1 MPRRRMNLKFA
12 FLLLAVFL
20 FLIATAA
27 IVWSVRTNANDIT
40 QQWAAK
46 FIWKQVLY
54 DKTQILQPIYREIT
68 LARQLAKSPALI
80 EWARSPEDPVLKRS
94 GLRLLENF
102 RYNFIDNNYF
112 AVFLANRQYYYNNS
126 NNDFDGQQ
134 LRYVLNSQATED
146 QWFFRTVNG
155 KDPLQLNVS
164 LDRALGITRLWINS
178 LIRDGDEVLGLVG
191 TGMDLTLFTEQL
203 ALNKESGIQ
212 SFFVDAYGQI
222 QLSHDGFLVDAGYK
236 DAKDRG
242 LERIFAD
249 SGTLE
254 RLEKAF
260 GELKSRRKSV
270 STVLVRSGG
279 HPYLVGIVYL
289 PEIDWFELTMI
300 NLQTVLPLSQFST
313 LIFVLIGVLL
323 LSILVFN
330 LALNHFLINPIAS
343 LTAAMG
349 RVQDGEAPEE
359 ELQSEGIGEVAQL
372 VEHFKEMAN
381 VVLLSRRDLERK
393 VKQRTLSLERVAS
406 LDPLTGLL
414 NRRGMLRC
422 IENRLDQAR
431 REQNTAGLLCLD
443 VDWFKKINDKHG
455 HGAGDQVLVAVADI
469 IRENIRSFDQASRWG
484 GDEFLVLLH
493 PISRDNLKILGER
506 ICQQVSE
513 HGCLEGEI
521 RLSVSVGGCLSKPDY
536 GAEQFLHGADQALYL
551 AKEAG
556 RSCYRAWPK
565 AE

>member
-1 MPRRRMNLKFA
+1 MNLKFA

-27 IVWSVRTNANDIT
+27 IVWSVRTNTNDIT

>member
-1 MPRRRMNLKFA
+1 MNLKFA